1 MKKNSVEGYLQTTK
15 DQWMTPELL
24 NKIQNN
30 PKFIQSFADP
40 EVMQAVALMQ
50 ANPAQAKEKYKNNKK
65 VTEFFVEFSKL
76 MGVHFDAL
84 SQSEQAQKIKK
95 SPPTQTQP
103 EQKKPLIQ
111 EVSKNPEVKKQ
122 QSPTFSSP
130 DPDFAKKLE
139 DPAIKAILSDPKII
153 SLIQALQSGAK
164 IDLYQVARSDPVL
177 ANKLKYLMDRGIFG
191 GVHQK

>member
-1 MKKNSVEGYLQTTK
+1 
-15 DQWMTPELL
+15 MTPDLL
-24 NKIQNN
+24 SKIQSN

-40 EVMQAVALMQ
+40 EIMQALALMQ

-76 MGVHFDAL
+76 MGQHFDVL
-84 SQSEQAQKIKK
+84 SQTEKTEKVTKTA
-95 SPPTQTQP
+95 PTQQKP

-111 EVSKNPEVKKQ
+111 EVSSNSAQNKQ
-122 QSPTFSSP
+122 QTPTFSSP
-130 DPDFAKKLE
+130 DPDFARKLE
-139 DPAIKAILSDPKII
+139 DPTIKTILSDPKII
-153 SLIQALQSGAK
+153 SLIQALQSGAQ

-191 GVHQK
+191 GVYQK

>member
-1 MKKNSVEGYLQTTK
+1 MKKSSVEGYLQATK

-24 NKIQNN
+24 SKIQSN

-76 MGVHFDAL
+76 MGQHFDGL
-84 SQSEQAQKIKK
+84 SQTEQPSKINKTA
-95 SPPTQTQP
+95 PTQPKP
-103 EQKKPLIQ
+103 EQKKPLVQ
-111 EVSKNPEVKKQ
+111 EVTNNSEQKKQ

-139 DPAIKAILSDPKII
+139 DPTIKTILSDPKMV

-177 ANKLKYLMDRGIFG
+177 ASKLKYLMDRGIFS
-191 GVHQK
+191 GVYQK

>member
-1 MKKNSVEGYLQTTK
+1 MKKTSVEGYLQATK

-24 NKIQNN
+24 TKIQHN
-30 PKFIQSFADP
+30 PKFMQSFADP

-76 MGVHFDAL
+76 MGQHFDVL
-84 SQSEQAQKIKK
+84 SQTEQADKLNKT
-95 SPPTQTQP
+95 PPTQPKP

-111 EVSKNPEVKKQ
+111 EVSKNSDQKKQ
-122 QSPTFSSP
+122 QTPTFSSP

-139 DPAIKAILSDPKII
+139 DPTIKAILSDPKMI

-191 GVHQK
+191 GVYQK